1 MKVVKPSWVLHID
14 EASHNEQ
21 SVTIYTLALHPD
33 GSRLATGGLDTKIR
47 MWSTLPILDEKVEQ
61 NEAVPKLLS
70 TLTSHSGEQRER
82 ERVLEAELTRLGWPT
97 GVVMCMRWS
106 NNGAYLASGSD
117 DKIVMIWSLEQ

>member
-33 GSRLATGGLDTKIR
+33 GSRLATGGLDTKIK
-47 MWSTLPILDEKVEQ
+47 MWSTLPILDDKVEQ

-70 TLTSHSGEQRER
+70 TLTSHSGELATEARAGER
-82 ERVLEAELTRLGWPT
+82 ELTR
-97 GVVMCMRWS
+97 
-106 NNGAYLASGSD
+106 
-117 DKIVMIWSLEQ
+117 